1 MNNSINLYKYILTGI
16 FYLVGATGLMLGE
29 FLFSTA
35 LIGTAT
41 AMSNLHLR

>member
-1 MNNSINLYKYILTGI
+1 MNNTINLYKYIITGI
-16 FYLVGATGLMLGE
+16 FYLAGATGLVLGE
-29 FLFSTA
+29 FMFSTA